1 MAHFAKIDP
10 NSLVTDIVFVDNA
23 VTADVYLDADDGD
36 KEKSKEVEQ
45 NGVDYLKGIFGSDT
59 IWKQC
64 SFNTWKN
71 KHKLGGTPLRYN
83 MAEIGYTYDSLR
95 DAFIPPKPYASW
107 VLVEDTCQWKAP
119 KAHPADGKDYT
130 WNEDTTN
137 WVEVEA

>member
-23 VTADVYLDADDGD
+23 VTSNVYIDSDDGD
-36 KEKSKEVEQ
+36 KEKSNEVEQ
-45 NGVDYLKGIFGSDT
+45 KGIDYLKSIFGSDT

-71 KHKLGGTPLRYN
+71 KHKLSGTPLRYN

-95 DAFIPPKPYASW
+95 DAFIPPKPGNGYI
-107 VLVEDTCQWKAP
+107 LIEKTLQWTST
-119 KAHPADGKDYT
+119 ADFSNDYINRLKT
-130 WNEDTTN
+130 YRQENF
-137 WVEVEA
+137 

>member
-45 NGVDYLKGIFGSDT
+45 NGIDYLQGIFGSDT

-95 DAFIPPKPYASW
+95 DAFIPPKPGNGYI
-107 VLVEDTCQWKAP
+107 LIEKTLQWTST
-119 KAHPADGKDYT
+119 ADFSNDYINRLKT
-130 WNEDTTN
+130 YRQENF
-137 WVEVEA
+137 

>member
-23 VTADVYLDADDGD
+23 VTADVYLDGNDGD
-36 KEKSKEVEQ
+36 KEKSVEVEQ
-45 NGVDYLKGIFGSDT
+45 KGIDYLKGIFGSDT

-95 DAFIPPKPYASW
+95 DAFIPPKPGNGYI
-107 VLVEDTCQWKAP
+107 LIEKTLQWTST
-119 KAHPADGKDYT
+119 ADFSNDYINRLKT
-130 WNEDTTN
+130 YRQENF
-137 WVEVEA
+137 

>member
-23 VTADVYLDADDGD
+23 ITSNVYLDSDDD
-36 KEKSKEVEQ
+36 KEKSNEVEQ
-45 NGVDYLKGIFGSDT
+45 NGINYLQGIFGSDT
-59 IWKQC
+59 VWKQC

-95 DAFIPPKPYASW
+95 DAFIPPKPGNGYI
-107 VLVEDTCQWKAP
+107 LIEKTLQWTST
-119 KAHPADGKDYT
+119 ADFSNDYINRLKT
-130 WNEDTTN
+130 YRQENF
-137 WVEVEA
+137 

>member
-10 NSLVTDIVFVDNA
+10 NSLVEDIVFVDNA
-23 VTADVYLDADDGD
+23 VTANVYLDSNDDD
-36 KEKSKEVEQ
+36 KEKSNEVEQ
-45 NGVDYLKGIFGSDT
+45 NGIDYLQGIFGSDT

-95 DAFIPPKPYASW
+95 DAFIPPKPGNGYI
-107 VLVEDTCQWKAP
+107 LIEKTLQWTST
-119 KAHPADGKDYT
+119 ADFSNDYINRLKT
-130 WNEDTTN
+130 YRQENF
-137 WVEVEA
+137 